1 MVPPEFVER
10 SSLLV
15 LFSCFIFFLEMSTP
29 YNSSF
34 VLRVVLCAKRALGQS
49 VFSSRGGDIL
59 NMLALLVP
67 SKQRCSC
74 ESTRAGPPA
83 QGRAATHA
91 GGVLVIHRP
100 PAPTSW
106 CWRVT

>member
-59 NMLALLVP
+59 NMLALLG
-67 SKQRCSC
+67 SQ
-74 ESTRAGPPA
+74 
-83 QGRAATHA
+83 QAA
-91 GGVLVIHRP
+91 LQL
-100 PAPTSW
+100 
-106 CWRVT
+106 